1 MSEPYRILDAE
12 QEARMI
18 ASFQNQ
24 EVMQL
29 LKVRV
34 IKIGLGVAH
43 FEFPYDRSITQQ
55 NGYIHA
61 GILTTVVD
69 SACGCA
75 AFSMMPPN
83 SGVLSI
89 EFKINFLSPA
99 VGEKFIT
106 IGKVIKAGRNITACT
121 GEVFAVSDG
130 IEKLVAIMQATMMT
144 VANRND

>member
-1 MSEPYRILDAE
+1 MNEPYRPLEAD
-12 QEARMI
+12 QEARII
-18 ASFQNQ
+18 ASIQNQ
-24 EVMQL
+24 EVMKL
-29 LKVRV
+29 LKVR
-34 IKIGLGVAH
+34 ILKIGLGEVH
-43 FEFPYDRSITQQ
+43 LEFPYDHSITQQ

-99 VGEKFIT
+99 VGEKFIA

-121 GEVFAVSDG
+121 GEVFGVSG
-130 IEKLVAIMQATMMT
+130 GAEKLVAIMQATMMT
-144 VANRND
+144 VAKQND